1 MPFVQQTEGRKFLSA
16 MYIKAIII
24 LLTMTGTLNARDT
37 VYYYGV
43 NGKPVDEPGK
53 AIEKITVTRSSA
65 SRYRVHHNLITD
77 ERPVRIRSERIRIN
91 QDGTQNIRYREE
103 TVFSKRYVR
112 HTEEVEPGLYRF
124 TEEMS
129 GQIIRTGYTS
139 SPYHLHLEGEVTEY
153 YPGGV
158 IKSVSTYNNNMLVF
172 NRNYYPDGTEY
183 IHDIFYSTDQP
194 ATYSFGDEFFRR
206 FVMSRVEE
214 VDLPEMHQRII
225 IGAVVME
232 NGELSGIRVLEGSI
246 PSVNTFFR
254 ETIEMLPGQWE
265 PARLHGETVRSFIQ
279 IPFNLSSSRAE
290 LRYLHLTKN
299 GQLLFHD

>member
-1 MPFVQQTEGRKFLSA
+1 
-16 MYIKAIII
+16 MYIKAIIV
-24 LLTMTGTLNARDT
+24 LFLALTVTLNARDT

-43 NGKPVDEPGK
+43 NGKPVEEPGK

-65 SRYRVHHNLITD
+65 SRYRVQHSLIT
-77 ERPVRIRSERIRIN
+77 EKGPQRIRTERIRVTR
-91 QDGTQNIRYREE
+91 DGTLKIRYREE
-103 TVFSKRYVR
+103 TVFSKRYMR
-112 HTEEVEPGLYRF
+112 HIEEVERGLYRF
-124 TEEMS
+124 TEERA
-129 GQIIRTGYTS
+129 GQIMRTGYTT

-153 YPGGV
+153 YPGGA
-158 IKSVSTYNNNMLVF
+158 IKSISTYNNNLLVS

-206 FVMSRVEE
+206 FVMSRVEQ
-214 VDLPEMHQRII
+214 VDLPEMNQRII

-232 NGELSGIRVLEGSI
+232 NGELSGIRVLEGSV

-265 PARLHGETVRSFIQ
+265 PARLQGETVRSFIQ